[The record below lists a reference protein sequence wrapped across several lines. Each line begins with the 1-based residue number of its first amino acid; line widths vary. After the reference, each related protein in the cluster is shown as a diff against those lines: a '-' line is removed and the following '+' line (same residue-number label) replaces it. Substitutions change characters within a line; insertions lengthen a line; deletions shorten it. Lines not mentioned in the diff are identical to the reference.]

1 MGDIIEVIRAKYP
14 MLTKKQREIS
24 DYMLQN
30 PDKMCFTTLK
40 ELSHDVGVSEMTI
53 LNLCTVLGYSN
64 YNEIKY
70 EFRKYAAAKQREIIT
85 RSSDSYVQSF
95 IPQGELGEGNKLFLD
110 MCAEEIDNIN
120 SFYKN
125 LDIDAYNR
133 AAEMVCAAKRVVI
146 CGRGVSIQ
154 LANYMLTRLMMNG
167 VATMVVDTENNDS
180 LHNSLS
186 FIDEDTLL
194 IPISFP
200 DYYFMTIRLAQFAR
214 KRGAKLLAITD
225 SSRSDI
231 AEISDMSLY
240 CPTGTRLFLNTITA
254 PLLAINCLTM
264 AVSLEMNRCGRE
276 SNLSEDF
283 AKIFENEN

>member
-14 MLTKKQREIS
+14 TLTKKQREIS
-24 DYMLQN
+24 DYMLAN
-30 PDKMCFTTLK
+30 PDTMCFATLK
-40 ELSHDVGVSEMTI
+40 ELSHEVGVSEMTI
-53 LNLCTVLGYSN
+53 LNLCSVLGYGN
-64 YNEIKY
+64 YNEVKY

-95 IPQGELGEGNKLFLD
+95 IPKDELGEGNKLFIE

-120 SFYKN
+120 GFYKKLN
-125 LDIDAYNR
+125 AEDYKK
-133 AAEMVCAAKRVVI
+133 AAEMVCSAKRVVI

-154 LANYMLTRLMMNG
+154 LANYMLTRLIMNG
-167 VATMVVDTENNDS
+167 VSCIVADTENNDS
-180 LHNSLS
+180 VQSVLH

-214 KRGAKLLAITD
+214 RKGAKLLALTD

-231 AEISDMSLY
+231 AAISDMSLY

-254 PLLAINCLTM
+254 PVLAINCLTM
-264 AVSLEMNRCGRE
+264 AVSLEMNRCGRQ
-276 SNLSEDF
+276 NRLSEDF
-283 AKIFENEN
+283 AKIFEEEN